1 MSIKNEDSDNTIIE
15 ITNYPSDINMIEL
28 IDSHYKNSSKSV
40 EYKINIYSKKL
51 SFIFIR
57 NEDAFD
63 FIQFMT
69 KLKFMNRMF
78 KRIKINMRYRFID
91 HRNRVFIP
99 KSTKGSSF
107 ISKSTN
113 SKNNITNYYKNQEY
127 IRTSSPYMTEE
138 EKRRKEEKENRSKFL
153 NKKGFF
159 CCVGKYSIEKMRLK
173 TEKSELLLPEI
184 KSPKHLILI

>member
-159 CCVGKYSIEKMRLK
+159 CCVN
-173 TEKSELLLPEI
+173 TV
-184 KSPKHLILI
+184 